1 MYTVLIQKQMK
12 QSNITYNISVTITD
26 DSIPKPKGNL
36 KWVIANPQ
44 QFGLYRVKYDKRNW
58 NALTDQL
65 VSDHQ
70 VNYLAISVVT
80 MHALN
85 VSVKI

>member
-1 MYTVLIQKQMK
+1 
-12 QSNITYNISVTITD
+12 VTIKD

-70 VNYLAISVVT
+70 VNNLVV
-80 MHALN
+80 HNVASSKIHKLN
-85 VSVKI
+85 HV